1 VSRSLVAL
9 GLASLLLLHGCASYT
24 PKDVTVPKPAVM
36 PAWVREGVVAV
47 GADPYLQKERQ
58 KAAFDG
64 DMSEEGILPVQV
76 LVLNEGPRRLLVRAS
91 DMILLLPDGR
101 QIASAGA
108 TAVATR
114 FEQGIGD
121 VIGWGIGFG
130 IIGMLAASANKDSVR
145 TARLSDYRSKE
156 LAEAFLDPGQS
167 AHGFVFFIPPIGTTG
182 MADGVLLVH
191 FVDANDASRQSVRV
205 PLRGTGDL
213 TARVVPEAARTPQ
226 PVQPLR
232 PEWAGFVGVWR
243 GQVAFRMSVGTVRTV
258 PVTLRIYPEGETL
271 RWTVTRPLVDT
282 GLQATASGA
291 VETAGQAAT
300 LTGRYDGKSG
310 PLAGTEISYGL
321 RLDGTALTGAGS
333 GADRIVHSLSLQRVS
348 SE

>member
-1 VSRSLVAL
+1 MFATGLV
-9 GLASLLLLHGCASYT
+9 SLLLLHGCASYT
-24 PKDVTVPKPAVM
+24 PKDVAVPKPAVM
-36 PAWVREGVVAV
+36 PAWVRDGAVAV
-47 GADPYLQKERQ
+47 GADPYLEKERQ

-64 DMSEEGILPVQV
+64 DMSEEGILPVQ
-76 LVLNEGPRRLLVRAS
+76 LFVLNEGPRRLLVRAS
-91 DMILLLPDGR
+91 DMTLVFADGR

-114 FEQGIGD
+114 FDQGMGE

-130 IIGMLAASANKDSVR
+130 IIGVLAASANKETVR

-156 LAEAFLDPGQS
+156 LAEVFLDPGQS

-182 MADGVLLVH
+182 IADGVLLVH

-213 TARVVPEAARTPQ
+213 TARVVPEAARPPERAR
-226 PVQPLR
+226 PVP
-232 PEWAGFVGVWR
+232 PELAGFVGVWR
-243 GQVAFRMSVGTVRTV
+243 GQATFRTPSRTL
-258 PVTLRIYPEGETL
+258 PVTLRIYPDGESL
-271 RWTVTRPLVDT
+271 RWTLTRPRLDS
-282 GLQATASGA
+282 GLEMTASGA

-300 LTGRYDGKSG
+300 LTGRYDAKSG
-310 PLAGTEISYGL
+310 LVAGTEISYGL
-321 RLDGTALTGAGS
+321 RLDGAALTGVGS
-333 GADRIVHSLSLQRVS
+333 GADRIIHSLSLQRES